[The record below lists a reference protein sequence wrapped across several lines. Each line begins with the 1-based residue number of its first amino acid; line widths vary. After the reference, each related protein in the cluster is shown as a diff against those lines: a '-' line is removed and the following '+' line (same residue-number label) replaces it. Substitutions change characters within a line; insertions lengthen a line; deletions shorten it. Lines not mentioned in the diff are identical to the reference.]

1 MNQRYRDG
9 LYLWM
14 MGCAIFLFL
23 GIGMENASST
33 PMVDFKVLYYP
44 ARSLLEHRNPY
55 QQAAVLRLYQ
65 AEEPNRQLDTP
76 KILQIVSRCVY
87 LPSAFSIAAPFAL
100 LPWGPA
106 HLLWMAFTIGGLIFA
121 SFLIWQVG
129 SGYDS
134 VLSGFLVGLFLIN
147 SGDIVAL
154 SNAAGIAISLCVV
167 AVWCFTRDRFIAA
180 GVICLAVSLALKPQ
194 DAGLVWLYF
203 LFSGNHYRKYALQT
217 LLAAL
222 VISAPGLL
230 WTSHVA
236 PNWLQEWHSNVNAF
250 SARGGL
256 SDPGPASTGRYG
268 FGMMV
273 NLPVILSYFKD
284 DPHFYNPASYLI
296 VALSFLLLIF
306 VALRYRSRERETW
319 LALASTAALTML
331 PVYHRQQDTKLL
343 LLMVP
348 ACVML
353 WSSGGSITKW
363 LALSL
368 SVAGFILTGDLL
380 WILLDVIFR
389 LPLPLTMRIFPVPLA
404 LLAIGVFYL
413 CIYANQSRKKRS
425 IEAA

>member
-203 LFSGNHYRKYALQT
+203 LFCGNRCRKYALQT

-222 VISAPGLL
+222 VISVPGVL
-230 WTSHVA
+230 WTAHVA
-236 PNWLQEWHSNVNAF
+236 PHWLQEWHSNVNAF
-250 SARGGL
+250 SARGAL

-273 NLPVILSYFKD
+273 NLPVILSYFRD

-296 VALSFLLLIF
+296 VGMSFLLLIV
-306 VALRYRSRERETW
+306 VALRYRSPGRANW
-319 LALASTAALTML
+319 LALAAIAALTML

-353 WSSGGSITKW
+353 WSSGDLITKW

-368 SVAGFILTGDLL
+368 TLAGILVTGDLV
-380 WILLDVIFR
+380 WIVVDVALK
-389 LPLPLTMRIFPVPLA
+389 LPLPLTVRIFPIPLT
-404 LLAIGVFYL
+404 LLAIGWFYL
-413 CIYANQSRKKRS
+413 WTYLSPSRQKRS
-425 IEAA
+425 PEAA